1 MLRYEQS
8 GTEPTLDEVIHE
20 PVIRLMMERDH
31 VTDEALLRIIN
42 IARQHLAEIT
52 SSSARGSGSSSC
64 PILSSISRFSLLV
77 SRWRGHK
84 IRSTLSAVS
93 RAHRKGKSISGLCR
107 PRAAHRLP
115 CPGL

>member
-42 IARQHLAEIT
+42 IARHIW
-52 SSSARGSGSSSC
+52 
-64 PILSSISRFSLLV
+64 P
-77 SRWRGHK
+77 K
-84 IRSTLSAVS
+84 S
-93 RAHRKGKSISGLCR
+93 RAAA
-107 PRAAHRLP
+107 PEDRAAVLARSSP
-115 CPGL
+115 PSVGSR